1 MSALKIGVDEA
12 GRGPVI
18 GPLVVCA
25 LCVPEVDQ
33 SVLHELG
40 AKDSKELSP
49 ERRRHISESIY
60 SLAETKGW
68 GIGIVSCDPER
79 IDANSLSSDL
89 NRLEVELFAE
99 AIEVAAEDSAGGTV
113 MADACDVDEK
123 RFTTRLTSRL
133 GSLWSEWEV
142 VSEHGMDSRDVV
154 AGAASVLAKVE
165 RDASIAALEG
175 RLGIR
180 IGSGY
185 PSDPLTRQAVR
196 ELVSGEL
203 PNGCL
208 RWSWSTVSDIWEE
221 VHGGPVPVRDGGGS
235 AARQS
240 SLDQW

>member
-1 MSALKIGVDEA
+1 ML
-12 GRGPVI
+12 R
-18 GPLVVCA
+18 
-25 LCVPEVDQ
+25 
-33 SVLHELG
+33 ELG

-99 AIEVAAEDSAGGTV
+99 AIEVAAEDSAGGTI

-221 VHGGPVPVRDGGGS
+221 VHGGPVPVRDGPTCLLYTS
-235 AARQS
+235 PSPR
-240 SLDQW
+240 D

>member
-33 SVLHELG
+33 SVLRELG

-49 ERRRHISESIY
+49 ERRRRISESIY
-60 SLAETKGW
+60 SLTETKGW
-68 GIGIVSCDPER
+68 GIGIVSCEPER

-99 AIEVAAEDSAGGTV
+99 AIEVAAEDSAGGIV
-113 MADACDVDEK
+113 MADACDVDEG

-133 GSLWSEWEV
+133 GSQWSEWEV

-185 PSDPLTRQAVR
+185 PSDSLTRQAVR

-221 VHGGPVPVRDGGGS
+221 VHGGPVPVRDGDGF

>member
-25 LCVPEVDQ
+25 LCVPEADQ
-33 SVLHELG
+33 SVLRELG

-49 ERRRHISESIY
+49 ERRQRISESIY

-68 GIGIVSCDPER
+68 GIGIVSCSPGR

-99 AIEVAAEDSAGGTV
+99 AIEVAAEDSSEGTV
-113 MADACDVDEK
+113 MADACDVDER

-133 GSLWSEWEV
+133 GSQWSRWEV

-165 RDASIAALEG
+165 RDASIADLEES
-175 RLGIR
+175 LGIR

-196 ELVSGEL
+196 VLVSGEL
-203 PNGCL
+203 PHECL

-221 VHGGPVPVRDGGGS
+221 VHSGPVPVRDGDGS
-235 AARQS
+235 VARQS

>member
-33 SVLHELG
+33 SVLRELG

-49 ERRRHISESIY
+49 ERRRRISESIY

-113 MADACDVDEK
+113 MADACDVDEG

-133 GSLWSEWEV
+133 GSQWSEWEV

-185 PSDPLTRQAVR
+185 PSDSLTRQAVR

-221 VHGGPVPVRDGGGS
+221 VHGGPVPVRDGDGF

>member
-1 MSALKIGVDEA
+1 M
-12 GRGPVI
+12 
-18 GPLVVCA
+18 
-25 LCVPEVDQ
+25 
-33 SVLHELG
+33 
-40 AKDSKELSP
+40 
-49 ERRRHISESIY
+49 
-60 SLAETKGW
+60 
-68 GIGIVSCDPER
+68 SCDPER

-99 AIEVAAEDSAGGTV
+99 AIEVAAEDSAGGTI

-185 PSDPLTRQAVR
+185 PSDSLTRQAVR

>member
-33 SVLHELG
+33 SVLRELG

-99 AIEVAAEDSAGGTV
+99 AIEVAAEDSAGGTI

-175 RLGIR
+175 LLGIR

-221 VHGGPVPVRDGGGS
+221 VHGGPVPVRDGGGF

>member
-33 SVLHELG
+33 SVLRELG

-49 ERRRHISESIY
+49 ERRRRISESIY

-113 MADACDVDEK
+113 MADACDVDEG

-133 GSLWSEWEV
+133 GSQWSEWEV

-235 AARQS
+235 ADRQS

>member
-1 MSALKIGVDEA
+1 MSALKIGVAEA
-12 GRGPVI
+12 GRGPGI

-33 SVLHELG
+33 SVLRELG

-49 ERRRHISESIY
+49 ERRRRISESIY

-113 MADACDVDEK
+113 MADACDVDEG

-133 GSLWSEWEV
+133 GSQWSEWEV
-142 VSEHGMDSRDVV
+142 VSGHGMDSRDVV
-154 AGAASVLAKVE
+154 VGAASVLAMVE
-165 RDASIAALEG
+165 RAASIAALES
-175 RLGIR
+175 RLVIR
-180 IGSGY
+180 IGAGY

-203 PNGCL
+203 PHGCL

-221 VHGGPVPVRDGGGS
+221 IHGGPVPVRDGGGF

>member
-25 LCVPEVDQ
+25 LCVPEADQ
-33 SVLHELG
+33 SVLRELG

-49 ERRRHISESIY
+49 EWRRRISESIY
-60 SLAETKGW
+60 TQAETKGW
-68 GIGIVSCDPER
+68 GIGIVSCDPKR

-99 AIEVAAEDSAGGTV
+99 AIEVAAEDSSEGTV
-113 MADACDVDEK
+113 MADACDVDER
-123 RFTTRLTSRL
+123 RFTTRLISRL
-133 GSLWSEWEV
+133 GSQWSEWDV

-154 AGAASVLAKVE
+154 TGAASVLAKVE
-165 RDASIAALEG
+165 RDASIVALEG

-185 PSDPLTRQAVR
+185 PSDSLTRQAVR

-203 PNGCL
+203 PHGCL

-221 VHGGPVPVRDGGGS
+221 VHGGPVPVRDGDGS
-235 AARQS
+235 TAHQS